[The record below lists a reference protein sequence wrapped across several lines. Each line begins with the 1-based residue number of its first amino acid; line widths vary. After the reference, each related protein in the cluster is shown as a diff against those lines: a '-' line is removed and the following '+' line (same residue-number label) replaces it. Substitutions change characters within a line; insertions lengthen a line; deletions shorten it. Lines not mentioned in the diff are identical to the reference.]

1 MKKGSI
7 HNLFHMII
15 KKFSRN
21 HFTVDIMVK
30 VVLIQENQLGKM
42 IRDEVVLILYSD
54 LLTFTIESR
63 MLIHIQVK
71 QLRIIIPTMH
81 NTRTYSRLTHTGEG
95 T

>member
-7 HNLFHMII
+7 HNLLHMII
-15 KKFSRN
+15 EKFSRN

-54 LLTFTIESR
+54 LLTFAIESR

-81 NTRTYSRLTHTGEG
+81 NTRIYSRLRHTGEG